1 MGQFLRGENLHLRPL
16 ENETDV
22 RTLYEIWN
30 DPESVGEH
38 LEFTAWSWDSFS
50 KYIGGL
56 DKSPDEQTFLLVV
69 KNEGEDTVGF
79 VNFRYPRP
87 WRYTVEIG
95 YQFRPSARGK
105 GYAVEGTRLLVNY
118 LFSNRPI
125 ERIEAV
131 TGSENAP
138 SRKLLERVG
147 FTQEGRTRRSYFVR
161 GTYSDSLIYGLL
173 REEWAP

>member
-1 MGQFLRGENLHLRPL
+1 MFETEEVGECRDSCRRTATFRSLKSYRSLPSPAMGQFLRGENLHLRPL

-38 LEFTAWSWDSFS
+38 LEFAAWSWDSFS

-69 KNEGEDTVGF
+69 KNEGKDTVGF

-95 YQFRPSARGK
+95 YQF
-105 GYAVEGTRLLVNY
+105 
-118 LFSNRPI
+118 
-125 ERIEAV
+125 
-131 TGSENAP
+131 
-138 SRKLLERVG
+138 
-147 FTQEGRTRRSYFVR
+147 
-161 GTYSDSLIYGLL
+161 
-173 REEWAP
+173 